1 MILGLLNLP
10 AKRIIKNDRIHLL
23 GKRCSRK
30 NLNPVRLDGLPYTNS
45 RLISKNSKLLKL
57 GERWEGAT
65 GVLSSLLLQCRKKKQ
80 NKTKQK
86 EINFNMN
93 LFIFS
98 T

>member
-1 MILGLLNLP
+1 MILALLNLP

-30 NLNPVRLDGLPYTNS
+30 NFNPVRLDGLPYTNS

-65 GVLSSLLLQCRKKKQ
+65 GVLSSLLLQCRKKKTKQ
-80 NKTKQK
+80 NKTKG
-86 EINFNMN
+86 N
-93 LFIFS
+93 
-98 T
+98 